1 MKFKL
6 FHKLIGLFILI
17 GLTPFCP
24 ISTYAFFNSK
34 SALRKKT
41 MDQLSF
47 LEESRKET
55 IALYLDT
62 VRRQVVTQ
70 AQNIMTI
77 DAMDR
82 LTMGFKSFNRTEQ
95 HAFYAEESLVNS
107 RLKARYVYQ
116 QSNTINAPPDAL
128 SLWWPQVLVSSIS
141 VVPVYCKQSFSRQ

>member
-1 MKFKL
+1 
-6 FHKLIGLFILI
+6 
-17 GLTPFCP
+17 
-24 ISTYAFFNSK
+24 
-34 SALRKKT
+34 

-128 SLWWPQVLVSSIS
+128 SLWWPQAWS
-141 VVPVYCKQSFSRQ
+141 VQYL